1 MKLNQRICSLG
12 VDTSVRKLFLK
23 SKGIRNRALSSGYRG
38 WGGSPGLEQG
48 STQMALTVSA
58 TSSV

>member
-1 MKLNQRICSLG
+1 MFFRGGYIL
-12 VDTSVRKLFLK
+12 RKLFLK

-48 STQMALTVSA
+48 STQMTLTVSA